1 MRPVHV
7 AATTA
12 PMQMIQMMNC
22 KTILII
28 VLVEH
33 MQKIDQ
39 QYQQGERS

>member
-1 MRPVHV
+1 
-7 AATTA
+7 
-12 PMQMIQMMNC
+12 MQMIQMMNC